1 MLVLEYK
8 AVVKPIQAKA
18 IDEAIRTSQFV
29 RNKVLRYWMDN
40 HGVGKKELY
49 QYNTQLR
56 AEYEF
61 VRNLSSHA
69 CQASV
74 ENVERAINRFFANC
88 KAKKPGIALG
98 QKNEPSLNNNSTNA
112 HIDRSTNKGLAHFS
126 RYSPVKKGYPR
137 FKKNS
142 RSVEYK
148 QQSWKLHPTKRR
160 ITFTD
165 KKGIGELK
173 LLGKWDIHTYPVELI
188 KRVRI
193 VRRADGYYVQ
203 FCVKA
208 DNQQNAPIT
217 ISEIGI
223 DVGLEYFYSDSNG
236 NHEENPRYLRKSE
249 KDIKRVQRKI
259 YKKKKGSS
267 GRRKARGVYARKH
280 LKVTRQRNEHA
291 KRIARN
297 LCLANAKVVLEDL
310 NISGLVRNH
319 KLAKSISD
327 ASWYNF
333 RQWLEYFGQKFGRE
347 IIAIPAHFTSQEC
360 SSCGARV
367 QKSLSTRT
375 HSCPHCGHIEQRDVN
390 AAKVI
395 LSRANEQFGGGFPS
409 VRNCGARGGHPRSNA
424 SRDVPSTSIGRKSSK
439 SKER

>member
-1 MLVLEYK
+1 VLVLEYK
-8 AVVKPIQAKA
+8 AVCNHRQSKA

-40 HGVGKKELY
+40 RGVAKKELY

-56 AEYEF
+56 AEFEF
-61 VRNLSSHA
+61 VKDLNSHA

-74 ENVERAINRFFANC
+74 ENVERAIKRFFDNC
-88 KAKKPGIALG
+88 KANKPG
-98 QKNEPSLNNNSTNA
+98 
-112 HIDRSTNKGLAHFS
+112 
-126 RYSPVKKGYPR
+126 KKGYPR
-137 FKKNS
+137 FKKHS

-148 QQSWKLHPTKRR
+148 VSGWKLHPSKRR
-160 ITFTD
+160 ITFSD

-173 LLGKWDIHTYPVELI
+173 LLGKWDIHTYPVDSI

-203 FCVKA
+203 FCVNVN
-208 DNQQNAPIT
+208 NQQDAPPT
-217 ISEIGI
+217 TSEVGI

-236 NHEENPRYLRKSE
+236 KHEENPRYLRKAE

-267 GRRKARGVYARKH
+267 GRKKARGVYARKH
-280 LKVTRQRNEHA
+280 LRVTRQRNEHA
-291 KRIARN
+291 KRLARN
-297 LCLANAKVVLEDL
+297 LTLANAKVVLEDL
-310 NISGLVRNH
+310 NVSGLVRNH
-319 KLAKSISD
+319 NLAKSIND

-347 IIAIPAHFTSQEC
+347 IIAVPPHFTSQDC

-367 QKSLSTRT
+367 QKALSTRT
-375 HSCPHCGHIEQRDVN
+375 HSCPHCGHVEQRDVN

-395 LSRANEQFGGGFPS
+395 LRSQCRGRVSRLQASG
-409 VRNCGARGGHPRSNA
+409 VRVNGRGGHPQTNA
-424 SRDVPSTSIGRKSSK
+424 SGVVASTFVGGNTCK
-439 SKER
+439 SKQRP

>member
-8 AVVKPIQAKA
+8 AVVKPNQALA
-18 IDEAIRTSQFV
+18 IDEAVRTFQFV

-40 HGVGKKELY
+40 RGVGKKELY
-49 QYNTQLR
+49 QYNTALR
-56 AEYEF
+56 AEYAF
-61 VRNLSSHA
+61 VKDLNSHA

-74 ENVERAINRFFANC
+74 ENVERAISRFFDNC
-88 KAKKPGIALG
+88 KKNKPG
-98 QKNEPSLNNNSTNA
+98 
-112 HIDRSTNKGLAHFS
+112 R
-126 RYSPVKKGYPR
+126 KGYPQ
-137 FKKNS
+137 FKKHS

-148 QQSWKLHPTKRR
+148 VSGWKLHPSKRR
-160 ITFTD
+160 ITFLD

-173 LLGKWDIHTYPVELI
+173 LLGKWDIHTYPPKLI

-203 FCVKA
+203 FCVMA
-208 DNQQNAPIT
+208 DNQQDAPDT
-217 ISEIGI
+217 ISEVGI

-236 NHEENPRYLRKSE
+236 NHVENPRYLRKAE
-249 KDIKRVQRKI
+249 KDIKRVQRNI

-280 LKVTRQRNEHA
+280 LRVTRQRNEHA
-291 KRIARN
+291 KRLARN

-310 NISGLVRNH
+310 NVSGLVKNH

-333 RQWLEYFGQKFGRE
+333 RQWLEYFGQKFGRT
-347 IIAIPAHFTSQEC
+347 IVAVPPHFTSQEC
-360 SSCGARV
+360 SNCGTRM
-367 QKSLSTRT
+367 QKTLSTRT
-375 HSCPHCGHIEQRDVN
+375 HSCPQCGHVEQRDVN

-395 LSRANEQFGGGFPS
+395 LSRAS
-409 VRNCGARGGHPRSNA
+409 ARGGHPQSNA
-424 SRDVPSTSIGRKSSK
+424 SGVVASTFVGRKTCK
-439 SKER
+439 GKRRR

>member
-1 MLVLEYK
+1 MVN
-8 AVVKPIQAKA
+8 A
-18 IDEAIRTSQFV
+18 
-29 RNKVLRYWMDN
+29 
-40 HGVGKKELY
+40 
-49 QYNTQLR
+49 
-56 AEYEF
+56 F

-88 KAKKPGIALG
+88 KAKK
-98 QKNEPSLNNNSTNA
+98 Q
-112 HIDRSTNKGLAHFS
+112 GL
-126 RYSPVKKGYPR
+126 KGYPR
-137 FKKNS
+137 FKKYS

-193 VRRADGYYVQ
+193 VHRADGYYVQ
-203 FCVKA
+203 FCVKV
-208 DNQQNAPIT
+208 DNTQEVSLT
-217 ISEIGI
+217 TSEIGI
-223 DVGLEYFYSDSNG
+223 DVGLEYFYSDSFG
-236 NHEENPRYLRKSE
+236 KHEENPRYLRKAE
-249 KDIKRVQRKI
+249 KDIKRVQRNI

-291 KRIARN
+291 KRLARN

-310 NISGLVRNH
+310 NVSGLVRNH
-319 KLAKSISD
+319 KLAKSITD

-333 RQWLEYFGQKFGRE
+333 RQWLEYFGEKFGRE
-347 IIAIPAHFTSQEC
+347 IIAVPPHFTSQEC
-360 SSCGARV
+360 SNCGARV
-367 QKSLSTRT
+367 YKSLSTRT
-375 HSCPHCGHIEQRDVN
+375 HSCSHCGHTEQRDVN

-395 LSRANEQFGGGFPS
+395 LSRAF
-409 VRNCGARGGHPRSNA
+409 R
-424 SRDVPSTSIGRKSSK
+424 
-439 SKER
+439 

>member
-1 MLVLEYK
+1 MLVMEYK
-8 AVVKPIQAKA
+8 AVVKKAQVKA

-29 RNKVLRYWMDN
+29 RNKVLRYWIDN
-40 HGVGKKELY
+40 RGVGKKELY

-88 KAKKPGIALG
+88 KAKKPGL
-98 QKNEPSLNNNSTNA
+98 
-112 HIDRSTNKGLAHFS
+112 
-126 RYSPVKKGYPR
+126 KGYPR
-137 FKKNS
+137 FKKHS

-188 KRVRI
+188 KRIRI

-203 FCVKA
+203 FCVKV
-208 DNQQNAPIT
+208 DNKQEPPLT
-217 ISEIGI
+217 TSVIGI

-236 NHEENPRYLRKSE
+236 KHEENPRYLRKAE
-249 KDIKRVQRKI
+249 KDIKRVQRNI

-267 GRRKARGVYARKH
+267 GRRKARGIYARKH
-280 LKVTRQRNEHA
+280 LKVTRQRDEHA
-291 KRIARN
+291 KRLARN
-297 LCLANAKVVLEDL
+297 LTLANAKVVLEDL

-333 RQWLEYFGQKFGRE
+333 RQWLEYFGEKFGRE
-347 IIAIPAHFTSQEC
+347 VIAVPPHFTSQEC
-360 SSCGARV
+360 SNCGARV
-367 QKSLSTRT
+367 HKSLSTRT
-375 HSCPHCGHIEQRDVN
+375 HSCPRCGHIEQRDVN

-395 LSRANEQFGGGFPS
+395 LSRAN
-409 VRNCGARGGHPRSNA
+409 ATGGHPGSNA
-424 SRDVPSTSIGRKSSK
+424 SRDVSSTSIGRKTCK
-439 SKER
+439 SKERQ

>member
-8 AVVKPIQAKA
+8 AVVKKAQAIA
-18 IDEAIRTSQFV
+18 ISEAIRTSQFV

-40 HGVGKKELY
+40 RGIGKKELY

-56 AEYEF
+56 AEYSF
-61 VRNLSSHA
+61 VKELNSHA

-74 ENVERAINRFFANC
+74 ENVERAIQRFFANC
-88 KAKKPGIALG
+88 KSNKPG
-98 QKNEPSLNNNSTNA
+98 N
-112 HIDRSTNKGLAHFS
+112 
-126 RYSPVKKGYPR
+126 KGYPK
-137 FKKNS
+137 FKKHT

-148 QQSWKLHPTKRR
+148 QSGWKLHPTKRR
-160 ITFTD
+160 INFID

-173 LLGKWDIHTYPVELI
+173 LLGKWNIHTFDVKLI

-203 FCVKA
+203 FCVKV
-208 DNQQNAPIT
+208 DNALEAPPT
-217 ISEIGI
+217 DAQVGI

-236 NHEENPRYLRKSE
+236 HHEPNPRFLRKSE
-249 KDIKRVQRKI
+249 DIIKRSQRNI
-259 YKKKKGSS
+259 YKKKKGST
-267 GRRKARGVYARKH
+267 GRKKARGIYARKH

-291 KRIARN
+291 KRVARN

-310 NISGLVRNH
+310 NVSGLVRNH

-327 ASWYNF
+327 VSWYNF
-333 RQWLEYFGQKFGRE
+333 RRWLEYFGSKFGRE
-347 IIAIPAHFTSQEC
+347 IITVAPHFTSQEC
-360 SSCGARV
+360 SNCGARV

-375 HSCPHCGHIEQRDVN
+375 HSCSKCGHIEHRDVN

-395 LSRANEQFGGGFPS
+395 LSRVNS
-409 VRNCGARGGHPRSNA
+409 RGGHPQTNA
-424 SRDVPSTSIGRKSSK
+424 GGDVSSTSVGRKTSRCK
-439 SKER
+439 KRR

>member
-8 AVVKPIQAKA
+8 AVLKPSQEEA
-18 IDEAIRTSQFV
+18 INEAIRTSQFV

-40 HGVGKKELY
+40 RGVGKKELY

-56 AEYEF
+56 AEFNF
-61 VRNLSSHA
+61 VKDLNSSA
-69 CQASV
+69 CQSSV
-74 ENVERAINRFFANC
+74 ENVERAINRFFDNC
-88 KAKKPGIALG
+88 KNKKLG
-98 QKNEPSLNNNSTNA
+98 KKAENA
-112 HIDRSTNKGLAHFS
+112 VLGSPQVKRFS
-126 RYSPVKKGYPR
+126 KTGYPK
-137 FKKNS
+137 FQKDS

-148 QQSWKLHPTKRR
+148 VSGWKLNRNKRR

-173 LLGKWDIHTYPVELI
+173 LLGKWDIHTYAVESI

-208 DNQQNAPIT
+208 DNKQETPLTTN
-217 ISEIGI
+217 EVGI

-236 NHEENPRYLRKSE
+236 NQVENPRYLRKAE
-249 KDIKRVQRKI
+249 KDIKRAQRKI

-267 GRRKARGVYARKH
+267 GRNKARGVYARKH
-280 LKVTRQRNEHA
+280 LRVTRQRNEHA
-291 KRIARN
+291 LILARN

-327 ASWYNF
+327 ASWYLF
-333 RQWLEYFGQKFGRE
+333 RQWLEYFGEKLGRL
-347 IIAIPAHFTSQEC
+347 IVAVPPHFTSQEC
-360 SSCGARV
+360 SSCGTKV

-375 HSCPHCGHIEQRDVN
+375 HSCPHCGHIEHRDVN

-395 LSRANEQFGGGFPS
+395 LKRAK
-409 VRNCGARGGHPRSNA
+409 ARQCVAGVPPRQSSQRRIPPHDAA
-424 SRDVPSTSIGRKSSK
+424 SRCSTCRYRRAGGK
-439 SKER
+439 

>member
-1 MLVLEYK
+1 MLVMEYK
-8 AVVKPIQAKA
+8 AIVKKAQSKA

-40 HGVGKKELY
+40 RGIGKKELY

-61 VRNLSSHA
+61 VRDLSSHA

-88 KAKKPGIALG
+88 KAKKPG
-98 QKNEPSLNNNSTNA
+98 
-112 HIDRSTNKGLAHFS
+112 
-126 RYSPVKKGYPR
+126 KKGYPR
-137 FKKNS
+137 FKKHS

-203 FCVKA
+203 FCVKV
-208 DNQQNAPIT
+208 DNKQEVPLT
-217 ISEIGI
+217 TSEIGI

-236 NHEENPRYLRKSE
+236 KHEENPRYLRKAE
-249 KDIKRVQRKI
+249 KDIKRVQRNI

-267 GRRKARGVYARKH
+267 GRRKACGVYARKH
-280 LKVTRQRNEHA
+280 LKVTRQRDEHA
-291 KRIARN
+291 KRLARN

-310 NISGLVRNH
+310 NVSGLVRNH

-333 RQWLEYFGQKFGRE
+333 RQWLEYFGEKLERE
-347 IIAIPAHFTSQEC
+347 IIAVPPHFTSQEC
-360 SSCGARV
+360 SNCGARV
-367 QKSLSTRT
+367 YKSLSTRT
-375 HSCPHCGHIEQRDVN
+375 HSCLHCGHSEQRDIN

-395 LSRANEQFGGGFPS
+395 LSRAN
-409 VRNCGARGGHPRSNA
+409 ARGGQSQSNA
-424 SRDVPSTSIGRKSSK
+424 SRDVPSTSVGRKSSK
-439 SKER
+439 SKERQ

>member
-1 MLVLEYK
+1 VLVMEYK
-8 AVVKPIQAKA
+8 AVVKKAQVKA

-29 RNKVLRYWMDN
+29 RNKVLRYWIDN
-40 HGVGKKELY
+40 RGVGKKELY

-88 KAKKPGIALG
+88 KAKKPGL
-98 QKNEPSLNNNSTNA
+98 
-112 HIDRSTNKGLAHFS
+112 
-126 RYSPVKKGYPR
+126 KGYPR
-137 FKKNS
+137 FKKHS

-173 LLGKWDIHTYPVELI
+173 LLGKWDIHTHPFELI

-203 FCVKA
+203 FCVKV
-208 DNQQNAPIT
+208 DNKQEAPLT
-217 ISEIGI
+217 TSAIGI

-236 NHEENPRYLRKSE
+236 KHEENPRYLRKAE
-249 KDIKRVQRKI
+249 KDIKRVQRNI

-267 GRRKARGVYARKH
+267 GRRKARGIYARKH
-280 LKVTRQRNEHA
+280 LKVTRQRDEHA
-291 KRIARN
+291 KRLARN
-297 LCLANAKVVLEDL
+297 LTLANAKVVLEDL

-319 KLAKSISD
+319 KLAKSITD

-333 RQWLEYFGQKFGRE
+333 RQWLEYFGEKFGRE
-347 IIAIPAHFTSQEC
+347 VIAVPPHFTSQEC
-360 SSCGARV
+360 SNCGSRV
-367 QKSLSTRT
+367 YKSLSTRT
-375 HSCPHCGHIEQRDVN
+375 HSCSHCGHIEQRDVN

-395 LSRANEQFGGGFPS
+395 LSRAS
-409 VRNCGARGGHPRSNA
+409 ATGGHPGSNA
-424 SRDVPSTSIGRKSSK
+424 SRDVLSTSVGRKSSK
-439 SKER
+439 SKERQ

>member
-8 AVVKPIQAKA
+8 AVIKKAQSTA

-40 HGVGKKELY
+40 RGVSKKELY

-56 AEYEF
+56 AEF
-61 VRNLSSHA
+61 KFTNDLDSHA

-74 ENVERAINRFFANC
+74 ENVERAINRFFDNC
-88 KAKKPGIALG
+88 KAKKSG
-98 QKNEPSLNNNSTNA
+98 
-112 HIDRSTNKGLAHFS
+112 
-126 RYSPVKKGYPR
+126 KKGYPR
-137 FKKNS
+137 FKKHS

-148 QQSWKLHPTKRR
+148 VSGWKLHPTKRR

-165 KKGIGELK
+165 KKGIGKLK
-173 LLGKWDIHTYPVELI
+173 LLGKWDIHQYPVELI

-193 VRRADGYYVQ
+193 VRRADGCYVQ
-203 FCVKA
+203 FCVKV
-208 DNQQNAPIT
+208 DNEQDAPLT
-217 ISEIGI
+217 TSQIGI
-223 DVGLEYFYSDSNG
+223 DVGLEYFYSDSLG
-236 NHEENPRYLRKSE
+236 NHEENPRYLRKAE

-267 GRRKARGVYARKH
+267 GRKKARGVYARKH
-280 LKVTRQRNEHA
+280 LRVTRQRNEHA
-291 KRIARN
+291 KKLARN
-297 LCLANAKVVLEDL
+297 LTLANAKVVLEDL
-310 NISGLVRNH
+310 NVSGLVKNH

-333 RQWLEYFGQKFGRE
+333 RIWLEYFGKKFGRE
-347 IIAIPAHFTSQEC
+347 IIAVPPHFTSQEC

-367 QKSLSTRT
+367 IKTLSTRT

-395 LSRANEQFGGGFPS
+395 LSRAS
-409 VRNCGARGGHPRSNA
+409 ATGGHPGSNA
-424 SRDVPSTSIGRKSSK
+424 SRDVSSTSIGRKTCK
-439 SKER
+439 SKERQ

>member
-1 MLVLEYK
+1 MLVMEYK
-8 AVVKPIQAKA
+8 AVVKKAQSKA

-40 HGVGKKELY
+40 RGIGKKELY

-56 AEYEF
+56 AEFKF
-61 VRNLSSHA
+61 VNDLNSHA

-74 ENVERAINRFFANC
+74 ENVERAINRFFDNC
-88 KAKKPGIALG
+88 KNNKPG
-98 QKNEPSLNNNSTNA
+98 
-112 HIDRSTNKGLAHFS
+112 
-126 RYSPVKKGYPR
+126 KKGYPK
-137 FKKNS
+137 FKKHS

-148 QQSWKLHPTKRR
+148 VSGWKLHPIKRR

-173 LLGKWDIHTYPVELI
+173 LLGKWDIHTYPIELI

-203 FCVKA
+203 FCVKV
-208 DNQQNAPIT
+208 DNQQEAPPT
-217 ISEIGI
+217 TSEIGI
-223 DVGLEYFYSDSNG
+223 DVGLEFFYSDSNG
-236 NHEENPRYLRKSE
+236 KHEDNPRFLRKAE
-249 KDIKRVQRKI
+249 QEIKRVQRNI

-291 KRIARN
+291 KKLARN
-297 LCLANAKVVLEDL
+297 LCLANALVVVEDL
-310 NISGLVRNH
+310 NISGMLRNH
-319 KLAKSISD
+319 RLAKSIGD

-333 RQWLEYFGQKFGRE
+333 CQWLDYFGEKFGRE
-347 IIAIPAHFTSQEC
+347 IIAVPPHFTSQEC
-360 SSCGARV
+360 SNCGAKV

-375 HSCPHCGHIEQRDVN
+375 HSCPHCGYVAQRDVN

-395 LSRANEQFGGGFPS
+395 LSRVN
-409 VRNCGARGGHPRSNA
+409 ARGGQPQSNA
-424 SRDVPSTSIGRKSSK
+424 SRDVPSTSIGCKTCK
-439 SKER
+439 SKERQ

>member
-1 MLVLEYK
+1 MLVMEYK
-8 AVVKPIQAKA
+8 AVVKKAQVKA
-18 IDEAIRTSQFV
+18 IHEAIRTSQFV

-40 HGVGKKELY
+40 RGVGKKELY

-74 ENVERAINRFFANC
+74 ENVERAINRFLSTTRSANANC
-88 KAKKPGIALG
+88 KAKKPG
-98 QKNEPSLNNNSTNA
+98 
-112 HIDRSTNKGLAHFS
+112 F
-126 RYSPVKKGYPR
+126 KGYPR
-137 FKKNS
+137 FKKHS

-160 ITFTD
+160 IAFTD

-193 VRRADGYYVQ
+193 VHRADGYYVQ
-203 FCVKA
+203 FCVKV
-208 DNQQNAPIT
+208 DNKQEAPLT
-217 ISEIGI
+217 TSVIGI

-236 NHEENPRYLRKSE
+236 KHEENPRYLRKAE
-249 KDIKRVQRKI
+249 KDIKRVQRNI

-267 GRRKARGVYARKH
+267 GRRKARGIYARKH
-280 LKVTRQRNEHA
+280 LKVTRQRDEHA
-291 KRIARN
+291 KRLARN
-297 LCLANAKVVLEDL
+297 LTLANAKVVLEDL

-319 KLAKSISD
+319 RLAKSIAD

-333 RQWLEYFGQKFGRE
+333 RQWLEYFGEKFGRE
-347 IIAIPAHFTSQEC
+347 IIAVPPHFTSQEC
-360 SSCGARV
+360 SNCCARV
-367 QKSLSTRT
+367 YKSLSTRT
-375 HSCPHCGHIEQRDVN
+375 HFCSHCGHIEQRDVN

-395 LSRANEQFGGGFPS
+395 LSRAN
-409 VRNCGARGGHPRSNA
+409 ARGGQPQSNA
-424 SRDVPSTSIGRKSSK
+424 SRDVPSTSVGRKSSK
-439 SKER
+439 SKERQ